1 MILKALKILKTIIRN
16 VLKITEFK
24 KLRISLQINFE
35 KN

>member
-1 MILKALKILKTIIRN
+1 MILKALKMLKTIIIN
-16 VLKITEFK
+16 LLKITEFK